1 MTSRRT
7 SSPWSSA
14 PRLLRHSLYP
24 AGVYPASRPRRL
36 RRTPALR
43 ALVRETSLDPAQ
55 LLLPLFV
62 LPGEGRREGI
72 GTLPG
77 VERLSAD
84 LAAAVAAEA
93 QALGV
98 GGVLLFGL
106 PEHKDAQGSS
116 AWDPDGPVPAA
127 IGAIRSAAPDLVI
140 AADVCLCQYT
150 DHGHCG
156 LVGDDGA
163 ILNDASLEGLARAA
177 TAYARAGADLVA
189 PSDMFDGRVG
199 AIRGALDAQ
208 GFAET
213 TGILSYSS
221 KFATS
226 LYGPFREAAHST
238 PTSGDRRSH
247 QLDPANR
254 REAVAMGLRDEAE
267 GADLLMV
274 KPAITALD
282 VIVDLA
288 DRAAVPVLA
297 YQVSGEYA
305 MLRAAADAGAFAY
318 RDAMLES
325 LLAIRRAGARGIVT
339 YAALDAARWLA

>member
-1 MTSRRT
+1 M
-7 SSPWSSA
+7 
-14 PRLLRHSLYP
+14 
-24 AGVYPASRPRRL
+24 
-36 RRTPALR
+36 
-43 ALVRETSLDPAQ
+43 
-55 LLLPLFV
+55 LPLFV
-62 LPGEGRREGI
+62 LTGEGRREPI

-84 LAAAVAAEA
+84 LAAELAAEA
-93 QALGV
+93 RGLGV

-106 PEHKDAQGSS
+106 PAAKDADGSS
-116 AWDPDGPVPAA
+116 AWDPQGPVPTAAAA
-127 IGAIRSAAPDLVI
+127 IRAAAPELVI

-156 LVGDDGA
+156 LVGADGR
-163 ILNDASLEGLARAA
+163 ILNDASLAGLARAA
-177 TAYARAGADLVA
+177 VAYARAGADLVA

-199 AIRGALDAQ
+199 AIRAALDET

-238 PTSGDRRSH
+238 PASGDRRSH

-254 REAVAMGLRDEAE
+254 REAVAMGLRDQAE

-282 VIVDLA
+282 VIADLSA
-288 DRAAVPVLA
+288 RTDLPVLA

-305 MLRAAADAGAFAY
+305 MLRAAADAGAFVY

-325 LLAIRRAGARGIVT
+325 LLSIRRAGARGIVT
-339 YAALDAARWLA
+339 YAAVDVARWLA